1 MQECKKQIS
10 EKMGVRDK
18 IEDIE
23 RRQVRQE
30 ECYSPLMSG
39 VLDNSRVNDQ
49 LVEITDRELY
59 KYLMEKSY
67 IKVGR

>member
-1 MQECKKQIS
+1 MQECIKQIS

-18 IEDIE
+18 IEDME

-30 ECYSPLMSG
+30 ECYSPLLSG
-39 VLDNSRVNDQ
+39 GLTNSRVNDG
-49 LVEITDRELY
+49 VMEITDRELY
-59 KYLMEKSY
+59 KYLTENSY

>member
-18 IEDIE
+18 IEDME
-23 RRQVRQE
+23 RRHVRSE

-39 VLDNSRVNDQ
+39 ALANSRVNDQ
-49 LVEITDRELY
+49 VVEITDRELY
-59 KYLMEKSY
+59 KYLTEKSY
-67 IKVGR
+67 IKVGK